1 MAFTYFFR
9 DLQTL
14 ELIIQ
19 HLIPIVSGRS
29 SVSIWD
35 AGCASGEEPYS
46 FAILLAEKMGN
57 FAFKNVRIY
66 ATDID
71 ISNQFA
77 KIIKEG
83 KYPYGLLQRIPE
95 ALFNKYFTST
105 NSGDIYQ
112 INDNIRNRLIYIR
125 DDLLQYSPPANDLS
139 CVICKN
145 VLLHLNYSQR
155 VKVIKMFHR
164 SLAPKGLLAMEHTQK
179 MPEEI
184 SDLFRPV
191 VNNAQLYMKEQVP

>member
-14 ELIIQ
+14 ELILQ
-19 HLIPIVSGRS
+19 YLIPIVSGRS
-29 SVSIWD
+29 SISIWD

-83 KYPYGLLQRIPE
+83 KYPYGQLQRIPKE
-95 ALFNKYFTST
+95 LFSKYFIST

-112 INDNIRNRLIYIR
+112 IIDNIRNRMIYIR
-125 DDLLQYSPPANDLS
+125 DDLLKYKPPSRDLS
-139 CVICKN
+139 LVICKN
-145 VLLHLNYSQR
+145 VLLHFEYTQR
-155 VKVIKMFHR
+155 IKVLRMFHQ
-164 SLAPKGLLAMEHTQK
+164 SLAPRGLLAMEHTQK

-184 SDLFRPV
+184 SDLFTPV
-191 VNNAQLYMKEQVP
+191 VNNAQLYMKK